1 MLCRLSAAPSSR
13 RGAGE
18 TSLAALHE
26 TVGMTGP
33 VGRTTVGI
41 FWQRPRP
48 PDAWLPRV
56 HIQSPSD
63 GLPRRSALMAI
74 SRRRTG
80 IPPVGDIAW
89 GTHVC
94 LLYQTPTDVL
104 EMLVAY
110 VHAGL
115 EAHEYCLIVTSPAL
129 MEGAVVHALR
139 PRVPAVQDHVGRGDL
154 ALVAAHETEGSC
166 GLRAGAQRGGARR
179 PHDPRLHLSAG
190 PMRRHG
196 PARRRQ
202 PPSG

>member
-1 MLCRLSAAPSSR
+1 VPRPRRPCTPGATQVTRRRRALVLQCLRTCFRPDEASPSWLCRLSAAPSSR

-33 VGRTTVGI
+33 VGRTSVGV

-89 GTHVC
+89 GTHIC

-115 EAHEYCLIVTSPAL
+115 EAHEYCLI
-129 MEGAVVHALR
+129 
-139 PRVPAVQDHVGRGDL
+139 GR
-154 ALVAAHETEGSC
+154 H
-166 GLRAGAQRGGARR
+166 
-179 PHDPRLHLSAG
+179 
-190 PMRRHG
+190 
-196 PARRRQ
+196 
-202 PPSG
+202 PP